1 MTQLLSPGFDVSGF
15 DSSGPEVLGARSGA
29 AVRVVSVPAGHPY
42 VRSVT
47 ASIAIETLPDPQPE
61 GVPLGQW
68 WPPAALDP
76 DWIRGH
82 AADADILHIHFGTE
96 SFSEERLRA
105 TIAAARAAG
114 WPVVF
119 TVHDLVHPQLQD
131 QTPYERQLDILVPAA
146 DALITLTPGAAAEIE
161 RRWGRRALVMPHPA
175 LLAAPTVDHGTMP
188 RSDGFRV
195 GVHLKDLRS
204 NVAAE
209 TTVAALAAALE
220 LLAATGVDAT
230 AEVRMH
236 RSARDSPLR
245 ERVRELC
252 AASDRLEL
260 VEHERIDDTALA
272 EALAALDACVLP
284 YGHGTHSGWLELC
297 WDLAVPVAVPEVGFY
312 SEQHADGSI
321 AAFVPDPDGAS
332 LASALRA
339 LLESEAATRSATGDR
354 AAAMV
359 RRRVQRIRVDD
370 GVAAAHAALYRRLVD
385 ARRA

>member
-1 MTQLLSPGFDVSGF
+1 MPSNHVYVRHLSPPDDKIAADV
-15 DSSGPEVLGARSGA
+15 PT
-29 AVRVVSVPAGHPY
+29 VR
-42 VRSVT
+42 R
-47 ASIAIETLPDPQPE
+47 LPDPDPSDPTRSTLE
-61 GVPLGQW
+61 RW
-68 WPPAALDP
+68 WPPVMLEP
-76 DWIRGH
+76 DWVRNSNNHDVFHLQFGFDARTPEELTGLVDSLRRRGTP
-82 AADADILHIHFGTE
+82 L
-96 SFSEERLRA
+96 
-105 TIAAARAAG
+105 
-114 WPVVF
+114 VY
-119 TVHDLVHPQLQD
+119 TVHDLRNPHH
-131 QTPYERQLDILVPAA
+131 LDSSLHNAALDVLIPAA

-260 VEHERIDDTALA
+260 VEHERLDDTALA